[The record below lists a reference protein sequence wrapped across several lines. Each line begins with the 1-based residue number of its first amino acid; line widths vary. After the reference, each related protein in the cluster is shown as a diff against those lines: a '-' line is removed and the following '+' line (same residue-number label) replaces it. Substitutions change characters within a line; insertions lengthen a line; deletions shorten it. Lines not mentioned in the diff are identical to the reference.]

1 MRREQL
7 WNSPFLRAADPQG
20 RPAEVTIESAAAETL
35 RDSRG
40 ERTKLVVRFR
50 NRQKALV
57 CNQVNFDSIVNV
69 TGVDDS
75 DGWPGHAITLYPTT
89 TTLGNK
95 AVPCI
100 RVREQ
105 SKQRCEFR
113 PPQKHWKIFRSDQS
127 RRDGHTRCGC
137 P

>member
-7 WNSPFLRAADPQG
+7 WSSPFLRAADLQG

-69 TGVDDS
+69 TGIDDS
-75 DGWPGHAITLYPTT
+75 DGWPGHTITLYPTT
-89 TTLGNK
+89 TMIS
-95 AVPCI
+95 P
-100 RVREQ
+100 R
-105 SKQRCEFR
+105 
-113 PPQKHWKIFRSDQS
+113 
-127 RRDGHTRCGC
+127 
-137 P
+137 